1 MSQHDVLF
9 SVTEDGRDGINFQ
22 VHGSKVKNILNQK
35 EEVLDVM
42 ERLRKALVN
51 ETYPFNRLK
60 TERK

>member
-9 SVTEDGRDGINFQ
+9 SVTEDSRDGINFQ
-22 VHGSKVKNILNQK
+22 VYGSEVNNILNQK

-51 ETYPFNRLK
+51 ETYPFNRPK
-60 TERK
+60 TAQK